1 MGTTTHRFLLSI
13 GASVGVLAL
22 ASAGLPASAADPV
35 ACGDTITTSTTL
47 TQDLVCNGGDGL
59 KIGANGIVLDLG
71 GHSIDGGGVSV
82 AGVRIDNDHD
92 VTVRNGSIA
101 GFSAG
106 VEVQQSQRAHV
117 YSLDI
122 TPVTRGINIGGGGT
136 HLIEKNI
143 IHGAGGDGIRV
154 AVSTGNVIAK
164 NTVTGNVWGIS
175 IADWSSVTL
184 VEKNVATGNRH
195 HGLGA
200 FSGATGTSFIKN
212 IVSGTRD
219 NGIVVGGDVSGSY
232 LEKNTV
238 STSRLAGILV
248 NNVNSTL
255 VKNVVVDNVELGIEA
270 VEGVIGSGNLAAG
283 NNGGVDPQCT
293 GVVCLPYV

>member
-1 MGTTTHRFLLSI
+1 MGTTTHRLLLSI
-13 GASVGVLAL
+13 GAGVGVMAL
-22 ASAGLPASAADPV
+22 ASAGLPASAVDPI
-35 ACGDTITTSTTL
+35 ACGDTITTSTIL
-47 TQDLVCNGGDGL
+47 TEDLVCTSGDGL
-59 KIGANGIVLDLG
+59 IIGAQGIVLDLG
-71 GHSIDGGGVSV
+71 GHSIDGGGVSA

-92 VTVRNGSIA
+92 VTVRNGSIT

-117 YSLDI
+117 HSLDI
-122 TPVTRGINIGGGGT
+122 TPVTRGINIGGGGA

-143 IHGAGGDGIRV
+143 IAGAGGDGIRV

-164 NTVTGNVWGIS
+164 NTLTGNVWGIS
-175 IADWSSVTL
+175 IADWSSATL

-195 HGLGA
+195 HGVGA

-219 NGIVVGGDVSGSY
+219 NGLVVGGDASGSY
-232 LEKNTV
+232 LEKNEV
-238 STSRLAGILV
+238 DTSGLAGILV
-248 NNVNSTL
+248 NNADSTL
-255 VKNVVVDNVELGIEA
+255 VKNVVVDNGGLGIEA
-270 VEGVIGSGNLAAG
+270 VAGVTGAGNLAAG